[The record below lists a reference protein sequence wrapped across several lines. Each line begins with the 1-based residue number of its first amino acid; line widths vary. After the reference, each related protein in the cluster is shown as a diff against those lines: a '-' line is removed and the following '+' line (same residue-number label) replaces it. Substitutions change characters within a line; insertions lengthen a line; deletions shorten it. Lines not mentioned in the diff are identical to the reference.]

1 MNKDK
6 YCKCG
11 CRNGVEIDMES
22 DDWGYWEICR
32 ECGKRVEDGY
42 HYYNH
47 YDGEDH
53 YDMDLF

>member
-6 YCKCG
+6 YCKCD